1 MNKLLAL
8 ILLIIFLP
16 IILSVSF
23 LILIFDQQNPIFI
36 QKRLGLNR
44 QLFTI
49 YKFQTFKNN
58 QITTLGRIL
67 RKTGVDEIPQ
77 LFNIIINN
85 INFIGPR
92 PLTQIDVNRLG
103 WTSSFYDK
111 RWSVKPGLTGLA
123 QLSPICHKKMTLFWD
138 NYYAKHQNFKL
149 NFKILIATSFI
160 LIFGKR
166 KVINFIHNK

>member
-1 MNKLLAL
+1 M
-8 ILLIIFLP
+8 IVFLP
-16 IILSVSF
+16 IIIIVCV
-23 LILIFDQQNPIFI
+23 LILVFDNQNPVFK
-36 QKRLGLNR
+36 QKRLGLSR

-58 QITTLGRIL
+58 QITTLGQIL

-77 LFNIIINN
+77 LFNILKDD

-92 PLTQIDVNRLG
+92 PLTQADVNRLG

-166 KVINFIHNK
+166 KVINYIYNK

>member
-1 MNKLLAL
+1 M
-8 ILLIIFLP
+8 IVFLP
-16 IILSVSF
+16 IIIIVSL
-23 LILIFDQQNPIFI
+23 LILIFDHQNPFFR
-36 QKRLGLNR
+36 QERLGLNR

-49 YKFQTFKNN
+49 YKFQTFKNG

-67 RKTGVDEIPQ
+67 RKIGVDEIPQ
-77 LFNIIINN
+77 LFNIIIND

-92 PLTQIDVNRLG
+92 PLTQSDISRLG
-103 WTSSFYDK
+103 WSSTFYDK

-138 NYYAKHQNFKL
+138 NYYAKHQNFGL
-149 NFKILIATSFI
+149 NLKILIATAFI

-166 KVINFIHNK
+166 KVINYIHNK